1 MSRAPLHRQTHSAL
15 ARRAVVAGLGAVAA
29 SGPAW
34 SAPVSASGQK
44 IVTLLG
50 DSITAGYGLAAKD
63 ALPAQLELALHRLGV
78 GAQVRGAGVSGDTTG
93 DGLARV
99 EFSVRA
105 DTSLC
110 LVALGGNDLL
120 QGDDPAQTKANLIA
134 ILARLKARHIKGA
147 LAGMRAPT
155 QIGAG
160 FAHDFNAAFPDAAEA
175 GHAPLYPFLLDGVAG
190 NAALLQGDH
199 IHPNPAGVKIIA
211 ARLAPFVAKNL
222 K

>member
-1 MSRAPLHRQTHSAL
+1 MSRAPTHHQS
-15 ARRAVVAGLGAVAA
+15 RRAVVTGLGAGAL
-29 SGPAW
+29 SGPALA
-34 SAPVSASGQK
+34 APAQK
-44 IVTLLG
+44 VVTMLG

-63 ALPAQLELALHRLGV
+63 ALPAQLELALHRLNV
-78 GAQVRGAGVSGDTTG
+78 AAQVRGAGVSGDTTA

-99 EFSVRA
+99 DFSVRA
-105 DTSLC
+105 DTALC

-134 ILARLKARHIKGA
+134 ILAKLKARHIGAA

-155 QIGAG
+155 QIGAS
-160 FAHDFNAAFPDAAEA
+160 FAKDYNAAFAAAAQAE
-175 GHAPLYPFLLDGVAG
+175 HASLYPFLLDGVAG
-190 NAALLQGDH
+190 NPALLQGDH

-211 ARLAPFVAKNL
+211 ARLAPFVAKIL